1 LDAAAFITFAS
12 GLEIYQ
18 FFRSDQSMDKFIA
31 VAGNIGVGKS
41 TLVSYLS
48 EELDW
53 TAFYEPVAENPY
65 LADFY
70 EDMQAWGF
78 HSQIYFLMR
87 RLRIH
92 RRLMAMSGSVIQD
105 RSVYEDA
112 EIFAHNLYLQD
123 AISDRDYNTYHELYR
138 VLVEF
143 LPPPDLVIYL
153 RASVPTLLDRIAKR
167 DRDYERTIS
176 ADYLADLNELYESW
190 VQSFELCPV
199 LTIPCD
205 NLDYVAKP
213 QHLRLIVDKVRG
225 ILMGKEEVRFSMDGQ
240 I

>member
-1 LDAAAFITFAS
+1 
-12 GLEIYQ
+12 
-18 FFRSDQSMDKFIA
+18 MDKFIA

-41 TLVSYLS
+41 TLVKLLS
-48 EELDW
+48 ENLGW
-53 TAFYEPVAENPY
+53 TPFFEPVTENPY

-70 EDMQAWGF
+70 EDMQEWGF

-92 RRLMAMSGSVIQD
+92 RKLMDMKGSVIQD

-112 EIFAHNLYLQD
+112 EIFAHNLFLQK
-123 AISDRDYNTYHELYR
+123 AINQRDYATYQELYQ

-153 RASVPTLLDRIAKR
+153 RASVSTLVNRISKR
-167 DRDYERTIS
+167 NRDYERTIS
-176 ADYLADLNELYESW
+176 PDYLADLNRLYEDW
-190 VQSFELCPV
+190 VDHFELCPV
-199 LTIPCD
+199 LTVPCD

-213 QHLRLIVDKVRG
+213 QHLSLIAEKVRD
-225 ILMGKEEVRFSMDGQ
+225 ILVGKDEVRFD

>member
-1 LDAAAFITFAS
+1 M
-12 GLEIYQ
+12 E
-18 FFRSDQSMDKFIA
+18 KFMA

-41 TLVSYLS
+41 TLVTLLS
-48 EELDW
+48 EALGWEP
-53 TAFYEPVAENPY
+53 FYEPVTENPY

-70 EDMQAWGF
+70 EDMQTWGF
-78 HSQIYFLMR
+78 HSQVYFLMR

-92 RRLMAMSGSVIQD
+92 RQLMKRNGSVIQD

-123 AISDRDYNTYHELYR
+123 AISERDYSTYRELYQ

-153 RASVPTLLDRIAKR
+153 RASVPTLLDRISKR
-167 DRDYERTIS
+167 GRDYERTIS
-176 ADYLADLNELYESW
+176 AGYLADLNELYESW
-190 VQSFELCPV
+190 VENFDLCPI
-199 LTIPCD
+199 LTVPCD

-213 QHLRLIVDKVRG
+213 QHLSLIVDKVRDRL
-225 ILMGKEEVRFSMDGQ
+225 IGKAEVRFDL
-240 I
+240 

>member
-1 LDAAAFITFAS
+1 
-12 GLEIYQ
+12 
-18 FFRSDQSMDKFIA
+18 MDKFIA

-41 TLVSYLS
+41 TLVKLLS
-48 EELDW
+48 ENLGW
-53 TAFYEPVAENPY
+53 TPFFEPVTENPY

-92 RRLMAMSGSVIQD
+92 RKLMDMKGSVIQD

-112 EIFAHNLYLQD
+112 EIFAHNLFLQK
-123 AISDRDYNTYHELYR
+123 AINQRDYATYQELYR

-153 RASVPTLLDRIAKR
+153 RASVSTLVSRISKR
-167 DRDYERTIS
+167 NRDYERTIS
-176 ADYLADLNELYESW
+176 PDYLADLNQLYEDW
-190 VQSFELCPV
+190 VAHFDLCPV
-199 LTIPCD
+199 LTVPCD

-213 QHLRLIVDKVRG
+213 QHLSLIADKVKD
-225 ILMGKEEVRFSMDGQ
+225 ILVGKDEVRFDV
-240 I
+240 

>member
-1 LDAAAFITFAS
+1 
-12 GLEIYQ
+12 
-18 FFRSDQSMDKFIA
+18 MDKFIA

-41 TLVSYLS
+41 TLVKLLS
-48 EELDW
+48 EVLAW
-53 TAFYEPVAENPY
+53 TPFYEPVTENPY

-70 EDMQAWGF
+70 EDMPAWGF
-78 HSQIYFLMR
+78 HSQVYFLMR

-92 RRLMAMSGSVIQD
+92 RQLMSMHGSVIQD

-112 EIFAHNLYLQD
+112 EIFAHNLFRQG
-123 AISDRDYNTYHELYR
+123 AISDRDYSTYRELYQ

-153 RASVPTLLDRIAKR
+153 RASETTLLERISR
-167 DRDYERTIS
+167 RGRDYEQTIS
-176 ADYLADLNELYESW
+176 AEYLADLNTLYENW
-190 VQSFELCPV
+190 VETFTLCPI

-213 QHLRLIVDKVRG
+213 QHLELIVSNVRQ
-225 ILMGKEEVRFSMDGQ
+225 ILMGKAEVRFDM
-240 I
+240 

>member
-1 LDAAAFITFAS
+1 
-12 GLEIYQ
+12 
-18 FFRSDQSMDKFIA
+18 MDRFIA

-41 TLVSYLS
+41 TLVKLLS
-48 EELDW
+48 ENLQW
-53 TAFYEPVAENPY
+53 KPFFEPVAENPY

-92 RRLMAMSGSVIQD
+92 RQLMRESGSVIQD

-123 AISDRDYNTYHELYR
+123 AINERDYATYQELYQ

-143 LPPPDLVIYL
+143 LPPPDLIIYL
-153 RASVPTLLDRIAKR
+153 RASVSTLLDRISLR
-167 DRDYERTIS
+167 DRSYERSIS
-176 ADYLADLNELYESW
+176 AAYLANLNDLYERW
-190 VQSFELCPV
+190 VAGFNLCPI
-199 LTIPCD
+199 LTVPCD

-213 QHLRLIVDKVRG
+213 QHLTMIAEKVNE
-225 ILMGKEEVRFSMDGQ
+225 ILMGKAVVRFDL
-240 I
+240 

>member
-1 LDAAAFITFAS
+1 
-12 GLEIYQ
+12 
-18 FFRSDQSMDKFIA
+18 MDKFIA

-41 TLVSYLS
+41 TLVKLLS
-48 EELDW
+48 EYLGW
-53 TAFYEPVAENPY
+53 TPFFEPVTENPY

-92 RRLMAMSGSVIQD
+92 RKLMDMKGSVIQD

-112 EIFAHNLYLQD
+112 EIFAHNLFLQK
-123 AISDRDYNTYHELYR
+123 AINQRDYATYQELYQ

-153 RASVPTLLDRIAKR
+153 RASVSTLVSRISKR
-167 DRDYERTIS
+167 NRDYERTIS
-176 ADYLADLNELYESW
+176 PDYLADLNQLYEEW
-190 VQSFELCPV
+190 VDHFNLCPV
-199 LTIPCD
+199 LTVPCD

-213 QHLRLIVDKVRG
+213 QHLSLIAEKVRD
-225 ILMGKEEVRFSMDGQ
+225 ILVGKEEVRFDF
-240 I
+240 

>member
-1 LDAAAFITFAS
+1 
-12 GLEIYQ
+12 
-18 FFRSDQSMDKFIA
+18 MDKFIA

-41 TLVSYLS
+41 TLVKL
-48 EELDW
+48 LCDQLNW
-53 TAFYEPVAENPY
+53 TPFYEPVTENPY

-78 HSQIYFLMR
+78 HSQVYFLMR

-92 RRLMAMSGSVIQD
+92 RKLMNQSGSVIQD

-112 EIFAHNLYLQD
+112 EIFAHNLFLQD
-123 AISDRDYNTYHELYR
+123 AINERDYETYWELYQ

-176 ADYLADLNELYESW
+176 AEYLADLNDRYESW
-190 VQSFELCPV
+190 VEHFDLCPILIV
-199 LTIPCD
+199 PSD
-205 NLDYVAKP
+205 NLDYVAKS
-213 QHLRLIVDKVRG
+213 QHLDLIVEKVQD
-225 ILMGKEEVRFSMDGQ
+225 ILVGKDEVRFEL
-240 I
+240 